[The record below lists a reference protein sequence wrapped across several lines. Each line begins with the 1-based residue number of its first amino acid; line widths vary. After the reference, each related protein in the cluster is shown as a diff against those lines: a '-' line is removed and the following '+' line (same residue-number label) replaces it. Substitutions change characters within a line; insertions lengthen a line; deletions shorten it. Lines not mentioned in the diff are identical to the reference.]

1 MSLPLD
7 SLLLKPR
14 IQRLDCDLFAEHRV
28 RVSVLRLDEMHPH
41 LGGNKWFKLRPNI
54 AALLRDG
61 LPLAVSFGGAWS
73 NHLRALAAAGKELGF
88 ATLGFVRGEQYEPL
102 NPVLEFA
109 ADCGMELR
117 YLSRTDYRRKDDP
130 DFLRAL
136 TANLGPHLIIPEGGS
151 NAAAVEGCMEIA
163 SLLRW
168 QQPLAAARRLML
180 ACGTGTTMA
189 GLIRGLSCSVDL
201 ESGFES
207 PLQVTGVSV
216 LKAPGYIQGQ
226 VQSHLQQEAAV
237 NWNVLDDYHCGGY
250 ARSDAR
256 LEAFLSDFASFS
268 GIPLEPVYTGKLM
281 LALWDQISRGGI
293 PADSEV
299 MVLHSGGVFVKNG
312 KNSHKSV

>member
-1 MSLPLD
+1 
-7 SLLLKPR
+7 
-14 IQRLDCDLFAEHRV
+14 
-28 RVSVLRLDEMHPH
+28 
-41 LGGNKWFKLRPNI
+41 
-54 AALLRDG
+54 
-61 LPLAVSFGGAWS
+61 
-73 NHLRALAAAGKELGF
+73 
-88 ATLGFVRGEQYEPL
+88 
-102 NPVLEFA
+102 
-109 ADCGMELR
+109 
-117 YLSRTDYRRKDDP
+117 
-130 DFLRAL
+130 
-136 TANLGPHLIIPEGGS
+136 
-151 NAAAVEGCMEIA
+151 MEIA